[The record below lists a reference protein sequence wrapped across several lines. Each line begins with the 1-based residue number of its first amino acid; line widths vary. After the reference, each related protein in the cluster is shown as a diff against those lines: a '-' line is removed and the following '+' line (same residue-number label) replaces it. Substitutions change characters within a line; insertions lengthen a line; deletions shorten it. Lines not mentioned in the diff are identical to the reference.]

1 MSCKQICITLAAV
14 CSVLLV
20 IVLVRTF
27 TLVPRKD
34 AVIACKTADSD
45 FIKLTDQIVKRF
57 QRALQIKTISFK
69 RGEYNR
75 DQLLLLSSHLE
86 KSFPLVH
93 LSPLVKLDII
103 ANYSRLYTIT
113 GSNTSLTPYLL
124 AAHLDVV
131 PAIPEEWEFPPFEA
145 QIKDEY
151 IYARGAIDFKQGIM
165 GILEALEYLLSKGF
179 KPNRSF
185 YIAFGHDEE
194 VTGVDGAKA
203 VGQELQAR
211 GLKKLEFLLD
221 EGLTVLNGFL
231 PGIQKPVALIGI
243 GEKGFLTLKLHV
255 KGEAGHSSMPLKET
269 AIGILAKA
277 VVKIEDNPLPSMLGY
292 GPEKEMLEHLAH
304 EMPLAA
310 RIIMSNLW
318 LFGPLVSWFF
328 SQKPATN
335 AIIRTVTSVTM
346 FNGGVK
352 TNVLPSDATA
362 YINHRI
368 HPAQSLQ
375 EIIDYDKA
383 IINDDRVKLSVEDS
397 MVAASGSPSGENDF
411 GYQIISNSI
420 RQIWTNATTAPGMMI
435 GNTDTK
441 HYKDFT
447 NNIYRFSPT
456 VMFPGDEKRFHGVN
470 ERISKQNFE
479 QAINFYYHI
488 IVNSDRNTLS
498 ISHKHSDEL

>member
-93 LSPLVKLDII
+93 SSPLVKLDII

-194 VTGVDGAKA
+194 VTGVDGARA

-221 EGLTVLNGFL
+221 EGLAVLNGFI
-231 PGIQKPVALIGI
+231 PGIQKTVALIGI

-318 LFGPLVSWFF
+318 LFGPLVF

-368 HPAQSLQ
+368 HPAQSIQ
-375 EIIDYDKA
+375 EIIDYDRA

-488 IVNSDRNTLS
+488 IVNSDRSTLS